1 MYLEQN
7 KQIKENEETLISKE
21 SYFVDKAIKLDKE
34 IKEKT
39 KELDELKSR
48 LQTDGLLELENKNI
62 KYLQFYGSNGSA
74 DVTYRQKC
82 DVDNIKLLTDIF
94 GKQVEDKITREVK
107 INYKIEPKLKTALV
121 ALYLRDYNPNDVD
134 SILAGLGLSCEQIK
148 LAKKKLKGDYF
159 KDKEL
164 LKTFGVSDEDLE
176 EELDAIRE
184 SKNYEL
190 IDKYI
195 DIHSFDDEMLKDL
208 KRAIS
213 VEETLSIGL
222 SYEAED

>member
-1 MYLEQN
+1 MCVEQN
-7 KQIKENEETLISKE
+7 NETLVTKEISI
-21 SYFVDKAIKLDKE
+21 VDRAINLDKE

-39 KELDELKSR
+39 KELDKLKSK
-48 LQTDGLLELENKNI
+48 LQTDGLMELENKNI
-62 KYLQFYGSNGSA
+62 RYLQFYGECGSA

-82 DVDNIKLLTDIF
+82 DVDNIKLLKDIF
-94 GKQVEDKITREVK
+94 GKEVDDKVTREVK
-107 INYKIEPKLKTALV
+107 INYKLDSKFKNALV
-121 ALYLRDYNPNDVD
+121 ALYIRDYNPNDID
-134 SILAGLGLSCEQIK
+134 SILVGLGLSGEQIK

-164 LKTFGVSDEDLE
+164 LKSFGVADTDLE

-195 DIHSFDDEMLKDL
+195 DIHSFDDEKLKDL

-222 SYEAED
+222 SYEDED

>member
-1 MYLEQN
+1 MIEDR
-7 KQIKENEETLISKE
+7 KQLID
-21 SYFVDKAIKLDKE
+21 YAIQLDKD

-39 KELDELKSR
+39 DSLNRIKAK
-48 LQTDGLLELENKNI
+48 LQSSGLLELENRNI
-62 KYLQFYGSNGSA
+62 KYLQLYGESGTC
-74 DVTYRQKC
+74 DITYRQKC
-82 DVDNIKLLTDIF
+82 DVDNVDLLRKIF
-94 GKQVEDKITREVK
+94 GSQIDDKITREAK
-107 INYKIEPKLKTALV
+107 INYKLDSKFKNALV
-121 ALYLRDYNPNDVD
+121 ALYMRDYNPNDIE
-134 SILAGLGLSCEQIK
+134 SILLGLGLDDKQIK

-159 KDKEL
+159 KDKQL